1 MQEREAGESKWSVWS
16 LIKYAFT
23 NIVAFT
29 TAPLQIVTFA
39 GGVSFVG
46 SLILMIYS
54 LVQYFN
60 GHAIEGY
67 TTTIMVLLL
76 IGSVMM
82 LSLGVIGYYIAKIYE
97 EVNMHTCVKNCA
109 RQ

>member
-1 MQEREAGESKWSVWS
+1 MV
-16 LIKYAFT
+16 
-23 NIVAFT
+23 
-29 TAPLQIVTFA
+29 
-39 GGVSFVG
+39 
-46 SLILMIYS
+46 YS

-97 EVNMHTCVKNCA
+97 EVKRRPRYIVSKNRA
-109 RQ
+109 RQPGHVCTSQTGSSVGEEK